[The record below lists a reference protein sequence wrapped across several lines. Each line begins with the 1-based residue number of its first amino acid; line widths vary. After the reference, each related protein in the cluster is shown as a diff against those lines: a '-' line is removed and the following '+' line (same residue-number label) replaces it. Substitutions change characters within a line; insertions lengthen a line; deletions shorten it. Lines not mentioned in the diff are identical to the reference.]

1 MYSKKKMLIKIVSDK
16 HQIKS
21 IENLAFQIWHEHYTP
36 IIGKA
41 QVDYMLTKFQSSKA
55 IIEQINNE
63 VLYFLAELDN
73 RPIGYMSVEIK
84 EQELFLSKFY
94 LLSNKRGNGYG
105 RNMIKFI
112 DQLSIEKNL
121 NKISLT
127 VNRNNTDSILIY
139 EQLGFIK
146 CGTVTTDIGN
156 SFVMD
161 DYKMEKRL

>member
-1 MYSKKKMLIKIVSDK
+1 MLIKSVSDK
-16 HQIKS
+16 NQIKS
-21 IENLAFQIWHEHYTP
+21 IENLAYEIWHEHYTP
-36 IIGKA
+36 IIGKS
-41 QVDYMLTKFQSSKA
+41 QVDYMLTVFQSSKA
-55 IIEQINNE
+55 IDEQINDG
-63 VLYFLAELDN
+63 VIYFLAEHDN

-94 LLSNKRGNGYG
+94 VLSNERGNGYG

>member
-1 MYSKKKMLIKIVSDK
+1 MIKSVSEK

-21 IENLAFQIWHEHYTP
+21 IENLAYQIWHEHYTP
-36 IIGKA
+36 IIGKG
-41 QVDYMLTKFQSSKA
+41 QVDYMLTEFQSSKA
-55 IIEQINNE
+55 ITEQINNE

-94 LLSNKRGNGYG
+94 LLLNERGNGYA

-121 NKISLT
+121 NTISLT
-127 VNRNNTDSILIY
+127 VNRNNTDSIKIY
-139 EQLGFIK
+139 EQLGFVK
-146 CGTVTTDIGN
+146 YGTVITDIGN
-156 SFVMD
+156 GFVMD
-161 DYKMEKRL
+161 DYKMIKRL

>member
-1 MYSKKKMLIKIVSDK
+1 MLIKSVSDK
-16 HQIKS
+16 NQIKS
-21 IENLAFQIWHEHYTP
+21 IENLAYEIWHEHYTP
-36 IIGKA
+36 IIGKS
-41 QVDYMLTKFQSSKA
+41 QVDYMLTVFQSSKA
-55 IIEQINNE
+55 IDEQINDG
-63 VLYFLAELDN
+63 VIYFLAEHDN

-94 LLSNKRGNGYG
+94 VLSNERGNGYG

-146 CGTVTTDIGN
+146 CGTVITDIGN